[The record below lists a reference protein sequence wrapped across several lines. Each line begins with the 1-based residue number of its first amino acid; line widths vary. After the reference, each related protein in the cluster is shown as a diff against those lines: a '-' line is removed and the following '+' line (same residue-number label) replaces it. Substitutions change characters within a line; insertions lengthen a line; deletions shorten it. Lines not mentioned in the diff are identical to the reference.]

1 MSYEKVTN
9 NFNICRSTL
18 ACNVTAQVAL

>member
-18 ACNVTAQVAL
+18 ACNVTAHVAL